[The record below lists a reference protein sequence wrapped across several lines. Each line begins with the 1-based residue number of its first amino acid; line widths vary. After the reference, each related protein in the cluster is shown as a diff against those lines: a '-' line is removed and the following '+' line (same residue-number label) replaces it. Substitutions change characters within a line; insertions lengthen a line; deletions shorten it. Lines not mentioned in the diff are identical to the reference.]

1 MVYSL
6 LNKKLNYKQA
16 FEETKQLY
24 EVRMGKFIEDN
35 LFTTKFGLEEAKK
48 LDEEN
53 RKRLNELEELLK

>member
-1 MVYSL
+1 
-6 LNKKLNYKQA
+6 
-16 FEETKQLY
+16 
-24 EVRMGKFIEDN
+24 MGKFIEDN